1 MGYIV
6 NTGSI
11 KANKPFTSEARDI
24 CTSIVGRSRCRLDE
38 LVFDEY
44 YDRYFE
50 ETVAHLIH
58 DLKPLGYVLNGY
70 VSYYGDYDGAIE
82 IQDNELTIISS
93 GEMTI
98 KNATDELLIN
108 EIKFRGYKVFKEM

>member
-1 MGYIV
+1 MGYVV

-24 CTSIVGRSRCRLDE
+24 CISIVGMSRCRLDE

-44 YDRYFE
+44 FDRYFE
-50 ETVAHLIH
+50 DKAAQLIKL
-58 DLKPLGYVLNGY
+58 LKPLGYVLNGY

-82 IQDNELTIISS
+82 IQDNKLTVISS
-93 GEMTI
+93 EEMTVR
-98 KNATDELLIN
+98 NATDELLIN
-108 EIKFRGYKVFKEM
+108 EIKYRGYKVFKEM